1 MRNVWQIPRPKLSL
15 SLIFAAAAGGALG
28 AVARYILVQ
37 QTAYFLGTGFPLGT
51 LLVNALG
58 SFILGVAVEV
68 FASVWEAG
76 PVFKV
81 MLVVGLCGSLTTFSA
96 FSMDLVMLT
105 EQGNIFKAGLYLIIS
120 LMSGVLALLA
130 GMIIVRAISS

>member
-1 MRNVWQIPRPKLSL
+1 
-15 SLIFAAAAGGALG
+15 
-28 AVARYILVQ
+28 
-37 QTAYFLGTGFPLGT
+37 
-51 LLVNALG
+51 
-58 SFILGVAVEV
+58 
-68 FASVWEAG
+68 
-76 PVFKV
+76 

>member
-15 SLIFAAAAGGALG
+15 SLIFAAAAGALW
-28 AVARYILVQ
+28 AQWQDTYWCSKQHIFWVQ
-37 QTAYFLGTGFPLGT
+37 GFLWALF
-51 LLVNALG
+51 LVNALG